1 MSTLV
6 DAINEP
12 IGPPTTSQTNQ
23 SRNGQSGSILSPQT
37 ADRISPTSSHDLVS
51 PSNSIGCLSTT
62 PTTLQDTATA
72 PTSTPR
78 TEPNVFTHPV
88 RPNNGTVGRTIP
100 LRANYFQ
107 VQIPNADLH
116 HYDVD
121 IKPDKCPRR
130 VNREIVENMVDN
142 FRNAIF
148 QDIRPVFDGRRNM
161 YTARALPIDRQRV
174 ELDVTLPGEGR
185 ERTFRVTIKVSLVLD
200 IWIKSHILQFRT
212 SLTYLYFSVFVQ
224 F

>member
-1 MSTLV
+1 MMSTLV

-12 IGPPTTSQTNQ
+12 IGPPTTTSQASNQ

-51 PSNSIGCLSTT
+51 PSNSIGCLSSTT
-62 PTTLQDTATA
+62 PTTETTTA
-72 PTSTPR
+72 PSSTTR
-78 TEPNVFTHPV
+78 TEPNVFTHPL
-88 RPNNGTVGRTIP
+88 RPNNGTVGRSIL

-107 VQIPNADLH
+107 VQIPNGDLH

-148 QDIRPVFDGRRNM
+148 QVRITD
-161 YTARALPIDRQRV
+161 
-174 ELDVTLPGEGR
+174 
-185 ERTFRVTIKVSLVLD
+185 
-200 IWIKSHILQFRT
+200 
-212 SLTYLYFSVFVQ
+212 
-224 F
+224 